1 MEEHNQD
8 RSAYKDHVPAPPL
21 PLKHPFYKE
30 LLFDR
35 LLHGV
40 MCFFFHTLPSEFG
53 VLLLECGVLTSISSA
68 LRLIKYFLCHF
79 KSLVFFFFIFFALA

>member
-40 MCFFFHTLPSEFG
+40 MCPLAERGIAPLIPVEQADDRS
-53 VLLLECGVLTSISSA
+53 VSA
-68 LRLIKYFLCHF
+68 Y
-79 KSLVFFFFIFFALA
+79 